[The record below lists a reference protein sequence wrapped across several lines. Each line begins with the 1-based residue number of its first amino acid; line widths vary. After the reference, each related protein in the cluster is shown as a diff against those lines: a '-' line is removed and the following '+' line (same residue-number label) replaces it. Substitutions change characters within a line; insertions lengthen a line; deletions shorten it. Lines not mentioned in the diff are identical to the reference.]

1 MQTFTLSQKVRYSC
15 ISWRNII
22 LLLTLLAGI
31 SASHSVMGQAAYISE
46 NITISS
52 SLTGATPTLR
62 TYTGGGTSNPKFDK
76 AVLGGGSFDQATG
89 SLKITAASS
98 RIGVFDSTAVVA
110 SAVFYRVFL
119 TNASATALPPFS
131 QLQLNLTSA
140 SNSTSTVTYGVTNTS
155 IDLLNQPAVLGGGN
169 YTVEIIYQSA
179 YVVTSNDST
188 GTHTYSSNIVD
199 PGNANGI
206 GFRATFSVKPPPI
219 TPTGGVT
226 TWQGS
231 IDADWTK
238 AGNWTNGVPTS
249 TSDAVV
255 QEKTAGSS
263 IVYPILDQP
272 GYRYAVRN
280 LTLQGDLSSTKAL
293 LTVQSAVM
301 RVYGN
306 IRQDAGGLVGTLT
319 GNTGVQDST
328 RNATLILAGANQII
342 SGALVMTDIIVAG
355 SGTKSVLGTL
365 FPNNTL
371 SFQPSNPSNG
381 VVVQTAVERTVNN
394 VTSIIFSTTGGA
406 SVDLRTTGS
415 INAAAGKSETIR
427 SYVRGI
433 LLSNRLLQSGVNQT
447 FGNIGLELLPN
458 HNSQTNVNIRR
469 VTGDPLIGPTSSGR
483 VQANAIKRQYEITKD
498 DDSRDNRY
506 SNSASDVIF
515 HYLPSADVQNNNNEL
530 NGIKHESYLTMF
542 TTTNNG
548 VPFTP
553 VGGVVD
559 SVRNQLVRLALPSL
573 DNYAIT
579 LGDRTNP
586 LPVVLV
592 AFNATRVGSNAQLVW
607 ATASEK
613 NNAGFEVQVSA
624 DGSYF
629 RKLAFVS
636 SKNGNATNTQNYS
649 YLDTEANKAG
659 VRYYRLRQVDTDG
672 TEDFSPVR
680 VVNFSG
686 AADALATAL
695 SAYPN
700 PYNASDAVKLTVQT
714 TSVGAARLRISDL
727 MGREVAS
734 QTFTTVSGITEVA
747 LDRAAS
753 LSAGSY
759 IAQVTLPSGEVKTV
773 RIQKQ

>member
-1 MQTFTLSQKVRYSC
+1 MQTSTSRKAHLRWLFWQTLLSFLVLFIGVGASQSALGQTFTYDNLTITGQTSSNATPSTTIYVGRGALASGQVRY
-15 ISWRNII
+15 
-22 LLLTLLAGI
+22 
-31 SASHSVMGQAAYISE
+31 Q
-46 NITISS
+46 
-52 SLTGATPTLR
+52 GA
-62 TYTGGGTSNPKFDK
+62 D
-76 AVLGGGSFDQATG
+76 LGKGFLFDQTTG
-89 SLKITAASS
+89 SLN
-98 RIGVFDSTAVVA
+98 VVA
-110 SAVFYRVFL
+110 TSAVTNSPYTVSNVQLLYRVYPTGSAPSPTYSAILMTQNSGTNPGTATNFS
-119 TNASATALPPFS
+119 NASA
-131 QLQLNLTSA
+131 SA
-140 SNSTSTVTYGVTNTS
+140 N
-155 IDLLNQPAVLGGGN
+155 IDLLNQPRVLGGGN
-169 YTVEIIYQSA
+169 YTVDILFSGYYDDPDTGDPTQFL
-179 YVVTSNDST
+179 NPQNST
-188 GTHTYSSNIVD
+188 
-199 PGNANGI
+199 GI
-206 GFRATFSVKPPPI
+206 GFTATFKVISPAQ
-219 TPTGGVT
+219 TPTGGTT

-231 IDADWTK
+231 IDTDWTK

-263 IVYPILDQP
+263 IVYPILDQL

-301 RVYGN
+301 RVYGD

-328 RNATLILAGANQII
+328 SNATLILAGANQVI
-342 SGALVMTDIIVAG
+342 SGALVMTDIIAAG

-381 VVVQTAVERTVNN
+381 VVVQTAVERTINN
-394 VTSIIFSTTGGA
+394 VTSVIFSTTGRA
-406 SVDLRTTGS
+406 SVDLRTTGA
-415 INAAAGKSETIR
+415 INTAVGKSETIR

-433 LLSNRLLQSGVNQT
+433 LLSNRPLQSGVNQT
-447 FGNIGLELLPN
+447 FGDIGLELLPN

-469 VTGDPLIGPTSSGR
+469 VTGDPLIGPTSSNGG

-498 DDSRDNRY
+498 DDSRDSRY
-506 SNSASDVIF
+506 SNSVSDVIF

-559 SVRNQLVRLALPSL
+559 TVRNQLTRLALPSL
-573 DNYAIT
+573 DNYTIT

-592 AFNATRVGSNAQLVW
+592 AFNATRVGSNAQLTW

-613 NNAGFEVQVSA
+613 NNAGFEVQVSS
-624 DGSYF
+624 DGSHF

-636 SKNGNATNTQNYS
+636 SKNGNATNTQNYN
-649 YLDTEANKAG
+649 YLDTEANKTV

-680 VVNFSG
+680 AVSFSG
-686 AADALATAL
+686 MTDGLATAL
-695 SAYPN
+695 LAYPN

-714 TSVGAARLRISDL
+714 TSVGTARLRISDL

-734 QTFTTVSGITEVA
+734 QTFTTVSGITEVN
-747 LDRAAS
+747 LDKAAS

-759 IAQVTLPSGEVKTV
+759 IAQVILPSGEVKTV